1 MTNLF
6 RNMFKNLRCFIPL
19 EQIGKVQDYLFKNLQ
34 NGTDYDMNAPYQL
47 ELNITLELKKN
58 WKMGIMNLKSWR
70 NKE

>member
-6 RNMFKNLRCFIPL
+6 RNMFKNLRCFILL

-58 WKMGIMNLKSWR
+58 
-70 NKE
+70 

>member
-6 RNMFKNLRCFIPL
+6 RNMFKNLRCFILL